1 MTRSGEQ
8 VLILS
13 AATLFAASAFVTLY
27 FVQAM
32 PGGMHMAGGWTMSMM
47 WMRMPGQGWLSTS
60 LLFATMWLAMMVA
73 MMLPSAL
80 PMFLIYEKTARFRGD
95 RRVGLATW
103 FLGAGYFGS
112 WLIFGL
118 VAYACGVGIARVAM
132 ASDTISRAIPI
143 SGGVSLIGAGAYQLT
158 SLKGACLKHCRDP
171 LTLMTDHMGKGWRG
185 ATVLGA
191 HHGVFC
197 AACCWS
203 LMLIQLVVGVMN
215 LPAMIIIAA
224 VIAAEKL
231 LPIGVQV
238 AKGVGILSIAAGA
251 LVAVQAL

>member
-8 VLILS
+8 VLFLS
-13 AATLFAASAFVTLY
+13 AAALFAGSAFVTLY
-27 FVQAM
+27 FVGAM
-32 PGGMHMAGGWTMSMM
+32 PGGMQMAGGWTMSMM
-47 WMRMPGQGWLSTS
+47 WMRMPGLGWLSTS
-60 LLFATMWLAMMVA
+60 LVFATMWLAMMVA

-95 RRVGLATW
+95 RHVGLATW
-103 FLGAGYFGS
+103 CLGAGYFGC
-112 WLIFGL
+112 WLAFGL
-118 VAYACGVGIARVAM
+118 AAYACGVGIAHIAM
-132 ASDTISRAIPI
+132 VSDTISRAIPI
-143 SGGVSLIGAGAYQLT
+143 SGGISMIGAGAYQLT
-158 SLKGACLKHCRDP
+158 PLKGACLKHCRDP
-171 LTLMTDHMGKGWRG
+171 LTLMADHMGKGWRG
-185 ATVLGA
+185 AAALGA
-191 HHGVFC
+191 PHGAFC

-238 AKGVGILSIAAGA
+238 AKGAGILSIAAGA
-251 LVAVQAL
+251 LVGAQVL